1 LCSLPS
7 GGESFGDLIFTLTY
21 EIYAW
26 HGHRSDRAKEPFMI
40 RLIRI
45 VVGTAGL
52 AALFTF
58 VGTAHVLAADE
69 GQVAF
74 NTHCRTCHS
83 TKEGDNRLGPSLHNI
98 YGSKA
103 GASAGYSNYSQ
114 GLASSGITWD
124 EANLNRFL
132 ENPDQVV
139 SSNNM
144 KPYKGISDESVR
156 KQIIEFLKSESRH

>member
-1 LCSLPS
+1 
-7 GGESFGDLIFTLTY
+7 
-21 EIYAW
+21 
-26 HGHRSDRAKEPFMI
+26 MI

-45 VVGTAGL
+45 VVATAGL

-58 VGTAHVLAADE
+58 AGTARVLAAE
-69 GQVAF
+69 QNQVAF

-124 EANLNRFL
+124 QSNL
-132 ENPDQVV
+132 
-139 SSNNM
+139 
-144 KPYKGISDESVR
+144 
-156 KQIIEFLKSESRH
+156 

>member
-1 LCSLPS
+1 
-7 GGESFGDLIFTLTY
+7 
-21 EIYAW
+21 
-26 HGHRSDRAKEPFMI
+26 MI
-40 RLIRI
+40 RSIQI
-45 VVGTAGL
+45 VVGTAVL
-52 AALFTF
+52 AALLTF
-58 VGTAHVLAADE
+58 VGTAHVLAADA

-114 GLASSGITWD
+114 GLASSGIIWD
-124 EANLNRFL
+124 EANLHKFL

>member
-1 LCSLPS
+1 
-7 GGESFGDLIFTLTY
+7 
-21 EIYAW
+21 
-26 HGHRSDRAKEPFMI
+26 MI
-40 RLIRI
+40 RSIRI

-98 YGSKA
+98 YRLQGSGLRPVTA
-103 GASAGYSNYSQ
+103 TIRRASPAPGSPGTKRISTD
-114 GLASSGITWD
+114 SSKSGPGRLD
-124 EANLNRFL
+124 K
-132 ENPDQVV
+132 
-139 SSNNM
+139 NM
-144 KPYKGISDESVR
+144 KPTRELAMSLCANRS
-156 KQIIEFLKSESRH
+156 SSS

>member
-1 LCSLPS
+1 
-7 GGESFGDLIFTLTY
+7 
-21 EIYAW
+21 
-26 HGHRSDRAKEPFMI
+26 MI

-52 AALFTF
+52 AAWFTF
-58 VGTAHVLAADE
+58 VGTPHVLAADE

-98 YGSKA
+98 YGAKA

-124 EANLNRFL
+124 AANLNKFL

-144 KPYKGISDESVR
+144 KPYKGIGDESVR
-156 KQIIEFLKSESRH
+156 KQIIEFLKSESQR

>member
-1 LCSLPS
+1 MIPS
-7 GGESFGDLIFTLTY
+7 
-21 EIYAW
+21 
-26 HGHRSDRAKEPFMI
+26 
-40 RLIRI
+40 IRI
-45 VVGTAGL
+45 VLGNAGL

-58 VGTAHVLAADE
+58 IGTAHVLAADE

-103 GASAGYSNYSQ
+103 GGSAGYSNYSQ

-124 EANLNRFL
+124 EATLNRFI

-139 SSNNM
+139 ASNNM
-144 KPYKGISDESVR
+144 KPFTGIGDEAVL
-156 KQIIEFLKSESRH
+156 KQISEFLKSEIQR

>member
-1 LCSLPS
+1 
-7 GGESFGDLIFTLTY
+7 
-21 EIYAW
+21 
-26 HGHRSDRAKEPFMI
+26 MI
-40 RLIRI
+40 RSIRS
-45 VVGTAGL
+45 VVGTVGL
-52 AALFTF
+52 LTF
-58 VGTAHVLAADE
+58 IGTAHVLAAE
-69 GQVAF
+69 EAQVAF

-114 GLASSGITWD
+114 GLTSSGITWD
-124 EANLNRFL
+124 EANLNKFI

-144 KPYKGISDESVR
+144 KPYKGIGDEAVR
-156 KQIIEFLKSESRH
+156 KQIIEFLKSGSQN